1 MAIQIFNPEFFGGTW
16 GWCPDPVDF
25 RYYQMVN
32 VLENENAYESGGEWV
47 KVERPNNRQPDGTI
61 VSTIRQEVSYER
73 AVGPNGRSGG
83 QWAIWEALFSP
94 VGTDGYAQPIW
105 DRVTGEIDHEV
116 AQYWLENWDLTHH
129 LVSNWSALGPD
140 LAGKIHVAVGDMDSY
155 YLNNAVELMEEA
167 MEGLTDPAPQAS
179 FEYGRRKPHCWI
191 GASPWRPGEDLT
203 GAEFVRVL
211 DEYLKARGGRW

>member
-1 MAIQIFNPEFFGGTW
+1 
-16 GWCPDPVDF
+16 
-25 RYYQMVN
+25 MV
-32 VLENENAYESGGEWV
+32 
-47 KVERPNNRQPDGTI
+47 VERPNQRRPDGTI

-94 VGTDGYAQPIW
+94 VGPDGFAQPIW

-129 LVSNWSALGPD
+129 LVTNWGTLGPD
-140 LAGKIHVAVGDMDSY
+140 LTGKIHVTVGDMDSF

-167 MEGLTDPAPQAS
+167 MEGLTDPTPQAS

-191 GASPWRPGEDLT
+191 GASPWRPGEDLSGT
-203 GAEFVRVL
+203 EFVRVL
-211 DEYLKARGGRW
+211 DEYLRARGGSW